1 MRELRILVCNDD
13 GVDSPGLALL
23 ADVAHADQRR
33 RLGRGARAQMDSG
46 KPPADVRP
54 RPHAR
59 ARGASTSTFASG
71 APADCVIAAFSV
83 LCADRPPD
91 LVLAGIN
98 DKRNV
103 GEDAAYSGTMAIARE
118 ATFHGVPAIALS
130 RNTRWTDAPAE
141 VAALRRLLGAWW
153 HTRDEWSG
161 DGHWLAV
168 ILPDALPAPVVAAR
182 IAHDKI
188 GSAVE
193 VLEPGGV
200 RIVFRLRRGRPG
212 SATPGDENAA
222 VQSGAITVVRAGWR
236 GAAPLDGDLTE
247 RWAAAL
253 ADDPPVA

>member
-1 MRELRILVCNDD
+1 VRELRILVCNDD
-13 GVDSPGLALL
+13 GADSPGLGLL
-23 ADVAHADQRR
+23 ADVAHGVSDDVWIVAPERKWTAASHQLTFDRD
-33 RLGRGARAQMDSG
+33 LTLTARS
-46 KPPADVRP
+46 
-54 RPHAR
+54 AR
-59 ARGASTSTFASG
+59 FHVCSG
-71 APADCVIAAFSV
+71 APADCVIAAFAA

-103 GEDAAYSGTMAIARE
+103 GEDAAYSGTVAIARE

-141 VAALRRLLGAWW
+141 VAALRRLLGTWW
-153 HTRDEWSG
+153 HTRHEWSG

-168 ILPDALPAPVVAAR
+168 ILPDALPAPLCAAR
-182 IAHDKI
+182 LAHDKI
-188 GSAVE
+188 GSDVD
-193 VLEPGGV
+193 VLERSGA

-212 SATPGDENAA
+212 TATAGDENAA
-222 VQSGAITVVRAGWR
+222 VASGAITVVRQGWR
-236 GAAPLDGDLTE
+236 GTALLDDDLTE